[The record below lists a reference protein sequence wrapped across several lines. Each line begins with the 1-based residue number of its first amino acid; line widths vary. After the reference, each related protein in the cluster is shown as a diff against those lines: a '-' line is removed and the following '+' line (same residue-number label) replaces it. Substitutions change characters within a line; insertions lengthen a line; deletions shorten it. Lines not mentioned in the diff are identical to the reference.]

1 MTKDPTFWIVSRAA
15 GITAY
20 ALITCSMLAGLVL
33 KSRPFGKRVKPA
45 TVTDLHRFLTTL
57 ALAAIAVHGLA
68 LLGDTTVTIDPLGLV
83 VPGRISYRPV
93 WTGLGVV
100 TAEVAVVVYASFS
113 LRKHIGAR
121 NWRRLHWLTYVVFA
135 TATAHGIFAG
145 TDSGTPWMRN
155 LYLGSLGAV
164 VFATAWRA
172 LAPPGGAAKRKR
184 EPRTSAPTASEP
196 TAP

>member
-1 MTKDPTFWIVSRAA
+1 MTSDPTFWVVSRSA

-20 ALITCSMLAGLVL
+20 VLITCSMLAGLVL

-45 TVTDLHRFLTTL
+45 AVTDLHRFLTTL

-68 LLGDTTVTIDPLGLV
+68 LLGDTTVRVDLLGLV
-83 VPGRISYRPV
+83 VPGRIDYRPLR
-93 WTGLGVV
+93 TGVGVV

-113 LRKHIGAR
+113 LRKRIGTR
-121 NWRRLHWLTYVVFA
+121 IWRRLHWLTYAVFA
-135 TATAHGIFAG
+135 AATTHGVFAG

-172 LAPPGGAAKRKR
+172 LAPPARAAPRTR
-184 EPRTSAPTASEP
+184 EPRTSATEQ